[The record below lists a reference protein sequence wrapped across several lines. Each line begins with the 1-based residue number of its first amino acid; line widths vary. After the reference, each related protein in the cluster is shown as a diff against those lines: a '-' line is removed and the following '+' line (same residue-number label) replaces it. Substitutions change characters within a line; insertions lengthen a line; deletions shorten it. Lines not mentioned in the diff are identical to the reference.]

1 MMSRKQLDANRA
13 NAKRS
18 TGPKS
23 DAGKTRSRMNALK
36 HGFSSQEIVLEGE
49 DPDQFDAL
57 RAQLEAEFDPNS
69 VIERE
74 LVDRLA
80 ALLWRLRRVPVLE
93 AALIR
98 ARRGSIT
105 APPGYEIYYISEE
118 GKKDALA
125 YLQHLEDEADTSS
138 DKEGYQ
144 EQKKPGAPPSM
155 GGARL
160 KANEPWQG
168 SAAPPSTGVG
178 QSRTPSPTTDE
189 AITDSKEPSRTAD
202 EAATDS
208 QAARIRRDHPDQ
220 LSSRATGL
228 ALIKD
233 SEDHDT
239 LSKLSR
245 YEAGLMNAVAR
256 TLSLIQAIQT
266 SGLLPKK
273 K

>member
-1 MMSRKQLDANRA
+1 MMSRKQLEANKA

-18 TGPKS
+18 TGPRS

-49 DPDQFDAL
+49 DADQFDAL
-57 RAQLEAEFDPNS
+57 RAQLEVEFAPDS

-80 ALLWRLRRVPVLE
+80 GLLWRLRRVPVLE

-98 ARRGSIT
+98 ARRGAIT
-105 APPGYEIYYISEE
+105 APPGYQTYYISEE
-118 GKKDALA
+118 GRKDALA
-125 YLQHLEDEADTSS
+125 FLKHLEDKAASLH
-138 DKEGYQ
+138 KEGHQ

-178 QSRTPSPTTDE
+178 QSRAPSPTTDE

>member
-1 MMSRKQLDANRA
+1 MVSRKQLEANRA

-23 DAGKTRSRMNALK
+23 DAGKARSRMNALK

-49 DPDQFDAL
+49 NAEQFDAL
-57 RAQLEAEFDPNS
+57 RAQLEAEFDPSS

-80 ALLWRLRRVPVLE
+80 TLLWRLRRVPVLE

-98 ARRGSIT
+98 ARREEIT
-105 APPGYEIYYISEE
+105 PPRGLFISEE
-118 GKKDALA
+118 GIKDIRA
-125 YLQHLEDEADTSS
+125 YIEAVEAEQAKDNDNHGAQATSS
-138 DKEGYQ
+138 
-144 EQKKPGAPPSM
+144 APLSVE
-155 GGARL
+155 AT
-160 KANEPWQG
+160 
-168 SAAPPSTGVG
+168 PPMTNDLSHRADSV
-178 QSRTPSPTTDE
+178 
-189 AITDSKEPSRTAD
+189 ITDPPQRAGMM
-202 EAATDS
+202 
-208 QAARIRRDHPDQ
+208 QDHPNQ
-220 LSSRATGL
+220 LSSKVTGL

-273 K
+273 

>member
-1 MMSRKQLDANRA
+1 MASHKQREANQR

-23 DAGKTRSRMNALK
+23 DAGKARARINSLK

-49 DPDQFDAL
+49 DADQFDAL
-57 RAQLEAEFDPNS
+57 REQLEAEFDPDS

-80 ALLWRLRRVPVLE
+80 ILLWRLRRVPVFE

-98 ARRGSIT
+98 ARRGST
-105 APPGYEIYYISEE
+105 PTPGYHRYRMENETIYISDD
-118 GKKDALA
+118 GMKDIDAF
-125 YLQHLEDEADTSS
+125 LELERDVDPSPSGTDPSTQAAPSGPSSAGTS
-138 DKEGYQ
+138 E
-144 EQKKPGAPPSM
+144 PN
-155 GGARL
+155 
-160 KANEPWQG
+160 ANETLRSSG
-168 SAAPPSTGVG
+168 
-178 QSRTPSPTTDE
+178 RTMPDPAHE
-189 AITDSKEPSRTAD
+189 ARVK
-202 EAATDS
+202 
-208 QAARIRRDHPDQ
+208 RDHPHQ
-220 LSSRATGL
+220 LSSQATGL

-245 YEAGLMNAVAR
+245 YEAGLMNAINK
-256 TLSLIQAIQT
+256 TLSLLQALRS
-266 SGLLPKK
+266 SGLLDKK

>member
-1 MMSRKQLDANRA
+1 MMSRKQLEANRA

-49 DPDQFDAL
+49 DADQFDAL

-69 VIERE
+69 VIER
-74 LVDRLA
+74 
-80 ALLWRLRRVPVLE
+80 RVPVLE

-98 ARRGSIT
+98 ARGGSIT

-125 YLQHLEDEADTSS
+125 FLDRLEKEHTWP
-138 DKEGYQ
+138 DKEGHQ

-178 QSRTPSPTTDE
+178 QSRAPSPTTDE

-233 SEDHDT
+233 SEDHDA

-245 YEAGLMNAVAR
+245 YEAGLTNAVAR

>member
-1 MMSRKQLDANRA
+1 
-13 NAKRS
+13 
-18 TGPKS
+18 
-23 DAGKTRSRMNALK
+23 MNALK

-49 DPDQFDAL
+49 DADQFDAL
-57 RAQLEAEFDPNS
+57 RAQLEVEFAPDS

-80 ALLWRLRRVPVLE
+80 GLLWRLRRVPVLE

-98 ARRGSIT
+98 ARRGAIT
-105 APPGYEIYYISEE
+105 APPGYQTYYISEE
-118 GKKDALA
+118 GRKDALA
-125 YLQHLEDEADTSS
+125 FLKRLEDKAASLH
-138 DKEGYQ
+138 KEGHQ

-160 KANEPWQG
+160 KANEPSHG
-168 SAAPPSTGVG
+168 SAAPPSTGVR
-178 QSRTPSPTTDE
+178 QSRAPSPTTDE

-233 SEDHDT
+233 SEDHDA

-245 YEAGLMNAVAR
+245 YEAGLTNAVAR